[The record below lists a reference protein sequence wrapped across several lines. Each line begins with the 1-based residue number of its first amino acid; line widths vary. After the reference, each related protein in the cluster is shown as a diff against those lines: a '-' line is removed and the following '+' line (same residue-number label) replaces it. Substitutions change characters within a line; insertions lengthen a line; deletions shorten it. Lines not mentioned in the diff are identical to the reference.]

1 MAHDLLL
8 GQIAVDVSRHP
19 APGSPT
25 VNAPTAALI
34 AVGAVSLVGA
44 LARVFSGEKTPT
56 KSPALEH
63 YADYY
68 EPHLHRTQEVPVVPM
83 RLMMFNGEEE

>member
-8 GQIAVDVSRHP
+8 GQIPVDVSRHP

-34 AVGAVSLVGA
+34 GVGAASLLVAVARA
-44 LARVFSGEKTPT
+44 LGGSKAPPAKN
-56 KSPALEH
+56 PALEH
-63 YADYY
+63 YAEYY
-68 EPHLHRTQEVPVVPM
+68 HPNLHRTQEVPVIPM
-83 RLMMFNGEEE
+83 RELMLDGEE